1 MKLYLE
7 INLGVSENS
16 FCSVSDHFHDCNI
29 IDSWIFLKYT
39 YSIESYKFN
48 NKLDCSLR
56 ICNEM
61 TNDQIQ
67 RINYF
72 FFFYFEKHLM
82 FLQYFY
88 FSPCLSSFF
97 FFFIR
102 IIRIHPK
109 MKNSRVFD
117 NCFLP
122 INIASRVIILKAVSN
137 SKKKKKLWKT
147 IIEKFYSQIDLF
159 LSLSH

>member
-7 INLGVSENS
+7 INLSVSENS

-97 FFFIR
+97 FF
-102 IIRIHPK
+102 HQDYTYSSE
-109 MKNSRVFD
+109 NE
-117 NCFLP
+117 
-122 INIASRVIILKAVSN
+122 
-137 SKKKKKLWKT
+137 KLSSFRQLFFANKYCV
-147 IIEKFYSQIDLF
+147 KSDHSQSSIQ
-159 LSLSH
+159 

>member
-72 FFFYFEKHLM
+72 FFSTSRNTSCFSNISIFLLVCLLFFFFHQYYTYSSENEK
-82 FLQYFY
+82 
-88 FSPCLSSFF
+88 LSSFRQLF
-97 FFFIR
+97 FANKYCVKSD
-102 IIRIHPK
+102 H
-109 MKNSRVFD
+109 
-117 NCFLP
+117 
-122 INIASRVIILKAVSN
+122 
-137 SKKKKKLWKT
+137 
-147 IIEKFYSQIDLF
+147 SQSSIQ
-159 LSLSH
+159 

>member
-29 IDSWIFLKYT
+29 IDSWNTPIQQSNPT
-39 YSIESYKFN
+39 SSIINSIVLYVSVTRWQTIKFRE
-48 NKLDCSLR
+48 L
-56 ICNEM
+56 I
-61 TNDQIQ
+61 I
-67 RINYF
+67 

-88 FSPCLSSFF
+88 FSPCLFSFF

-137 SKKKKKLWKT
+137 SKKKKNS
-147 IIEKFYSQIDLF
+147 EKQ
-159 LSLSH
+159 LSRNFILK

>member
-39 YSIESYKFN
+39 YSTIESYKFN

-72 FFFYFEKHLM
+72 FFSTSRNTSCFSNISI
-82 FLQYFY
+82 FLLV
-88 FSPCLSSFF
+88 CLLF

-137 SKKKKKLWKT
+137 SKKKKNS
-147 IIEKFYSQIDLF
+147 EKQ
-159 LSLSH
+159 LSRNFILK

>member
-39 YSIESYKFN
+39 YSTIESYKFN

-72 FFFYFEKHLM
+72 FFSTSRNTSCFSNISIFLLVYLLFFFFHQDYTYSSENEK
-82 FLQYFY
+82 
-88 FSPCLSSFF
+88 LSSFRQLF
-97 FFFIR
+97 FANKYCVKSD
-102 IIRIHPK
+102 H
-109 MKNSRVFD
+109 
-117 NCFLP
+117 
-122 INIASRVIILKAVSN
+122 
-137 SKKKKKLWKT
+137 
-147 IIEKFYSQIDLF
+147 SQSSIQ
-159 LSLSH
+159 

>member
-16 FCSVSDHFHDCNI
+16 FCSVSDHFHDYNI

-72 FFFYFEKHLM
+72 FFSTSRNTSCFSNISISLLVCLLFFFFHQDYTYSSENEK
-82 FLQYFY
+82 
-88 FSPCLSSFF
+88 LSSFRQLF
-97 FFFIR
+97 FANKYCVKSD
-102 IIRIHPK
+102 H
-109 MKNSRVFD
+109 
-117 NCFLP
+117 
-122 INIASRVIILKAVSN
+122 
-137 SKKKKKLWKT
+137 
-147 IIEKFYSQIDLF
+147 SQSSIQ
-159 LSLSH
+159 

>member
-72 FFFYFEKHLM
+72 FFFLLRETPHVSPI
-82 FLQYFY
+82 FLF
-88 FSPCLSSFF
+88 FSLFVFF
-97 FFFIR
+97 FFFF
-102 IIRIHPK
+102 HQDYTYSSE
-109 MKNSRVFD
+109 NE
-117 NCFLP
+117 
-122 INIASRVIILKAVSN
+122 
-137 SKKKKKLWKT
+137 KLSSFRQLFFANKYCV
-147 IIEKFYSQIDLF
+147 KSDHSQSSIQ
-159 LSLSH
+159 